1 LWLGRCL
8 TFLLGQGGGGEDD
21 QEQQENCFHGS
32 LALRK
37 S

>member
-1 LWLGRCL
+1 LWLGMCL